1 MICVTD
7 CKDCK
12 NRLPKIDGWLACCK
26 AFPNGRPKNFDYSTV
41 KTRKECNNGIG
52 YEPKEKERASKQEAE
67 PNK

>member
-26 AFPNGRPKNFDYSTV
+26 AFPHGRPKDFDYTNL
-41 KTRKECNNGIG
+41 KERKECNNGIG
-52 YEPKEKERASKQEAE
+52 FEPIEQQEKE
-67 PNK
+67 NG